1 MPLKKRF
8 RFNLILI
15 CLVLFAIQLYI
26 DNNVIEITNYE
37 IAFDNL
43 PTEFDGVTIL
53 HVSDLHSKLF
63 GMNSIQLIKKIHD
76 INPDYIMITG
86 DMVNASDTNFD
97 VFLNFVS
104 EICDKYE
111 IYYIVGN
118 HELDLSNEYY
128 SEIEK
133 SLKDCGVTI
142 LNNEKCSLK
151 RNGQFI
157 NLYGMWYNYKYYFGT
172 KFSIESMEKLLGKE
186 SDSFDILLTH
196 NPKDFDTYS
205 EWGADL
211 TLTGHIH
218 GGMVRLPFVGAVFA
232 PERTLFPKYSEGI
245 YTNDNAKMVVSRG
258 LGRGLTGFRL
268 FNRPE
273 LGVITLKV
281 GE

>member
-1 MPLKKRF
+1 MKKRF

-15 CLVLFAIQLYI
+15 CLLLLVIQLYI

-37 IAFDNL
+37 ICSENL
-43 PTEFDGVTIL
+43 PSEFDDTTIL

-63 GMNSIQLIKKIHD
+63 GMDNTQLIKKVND

-86 DMVNASDTNFD
+86 DMVNATDTDFTT
-97 VFLNFVS
+97 FLDFIKKISV
-104 EICDKYE
+104 KYKT
-111 IYYIVGN
+111 YFIVGN
-118 HELDLSNEYY
+118 HELALSNEYY
-128 SEIEK
+128 AEIK
-133 SLKDCGVTI
+133 NTLTDCGVTI
-142 LNNEKCSLK
+142 LENEKATLEK
-151 RNGQFI
+151 NGQFI
-157 NLYGMWYNYKYYFGT
+157 NLYGMWYNSKYYFGEE
-172 KFSIESMEKLLGKE
+172 FPVESMEKLLGQS

-196 NPKDFDTYS
+196 NPKDFETYAN
-205 EWGADL
+205 WGADL
-211 TLTGHIH
+211 ILTGHVH

-245 YTNDNAKMVVSRG
+245 YTNEKAKMIVSRG